1 MGLDAGIEPRGIHDG
16 IVRNACQRRGIHMV
30 FQMAVLLR
38 KIFLASLQL
47 LAGAVLPVGKGLL
60 GGVIDQLGGKRSLR
74 LLGLLEESGP
84 LQQCV
89 QQGTFAGAEM
99 PHHKQLDFKMIS
111 QLFGQLKCVLKI
123 PVRIMCLQL
132 LAHRKCMVKLFTI
145 YHCFSPSSWILSLL
159 NGPASGM
166 ALPKFAK
173 IRRDL

>member
-1 MGLDAGIEPRGIHDG
+1 
-16 IVRNACQRRGIHMV
+16 MV

-89 QQGTFAGAEM
+89 QQGTFIIW
-99 PHHKQLDFKMIS
+99 F
-111 QLFGQLKCVLKI
+111 FVL
-123 PVRIMCLQL
+123 L
-132 LAHRKCMVKLFTI
+132 
-145 YHCFSPSSWILSLL
+145 
-159 NGPASGM
+159 
-166 ALPKFAK
+166 
-173 IRRDL
+173 